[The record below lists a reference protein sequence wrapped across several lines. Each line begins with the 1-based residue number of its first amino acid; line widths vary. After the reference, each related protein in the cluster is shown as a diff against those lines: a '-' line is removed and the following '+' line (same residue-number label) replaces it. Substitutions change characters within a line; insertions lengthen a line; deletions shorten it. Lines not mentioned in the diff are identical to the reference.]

1 MNKEKEI
8 KDICKLICATCAQFD
23 GCAINCKAHRDTA
36 EALYNAGYR
45 KTLPNTELFT
55 QNMKNVLEIEK
66 KQAVKE
72 FVEKLKE
79 YINEYEE
86 IESRATYKDITTYRC
101 KFAKNTETKD
111 ATWARHKGFLS
122 GLLTAISKIDEL
134 LKEYEK

>member
-1 MNKEKEI
+1 MNKEQEI

-66 KQAVKE
+66 NQAVKE
-72 FVEKLKE
+72 FAEKLKE
-79 YINEYEE
+79 NSIEIN
-86 IESRATYKDITTYRC
+86 SRD
-101 KFAKNTETKD
+101 FGFMDFVGVD
-111 ATWARHKGFLS
+111 A
-122 GLLTAISKIDEL
+122 IDEL

>member
-45 KTLPNTELFT
+45 KTFT
-55 QNMKNVLEIEK
+55 SDFASDTQKAYKEGYEK
-66 KQAVKE
+66 GFNAKLTSDFIKYAQKQAVKE
-72 FVEKLKE
+72 FVERLKE
-79 YINEYEE
+79 QMGERDYMGVK
-86 IESRATYKDITTYRC
+86 YKQGVFSEND
-101 KFAKNTETKD
+101 
-111 ATWARHKGFLS
+111 
-122 GLLTAISKIDEL
+122 IDEL

>member
-1 MNKEKEI
+1 MGYKMNKEKEI

-45 KTLPNTELFT
+45 KTLSNTELFT

-72 FVEKLKE
+72 FAEKLKA
-79 YINEYEE
+79 NE
-86 IESRATYKDITTYRC
+86 DLMITNA
-101 KFAKNTETKD
+101 FD
-111 ATWARHKGFLS
+111 LS
-122 GLLTAISKIDEL
+122 ELIDTT
-134 LKEYEK
+134 LKEYENGKSL